1 LREVSDVVVLALPP
15 TAGTRHLLGAEAP
28 AATRPGAFLVNVG
41 RGSVVGAVRLM
52 GRRPYCR

>member
-1 LREVSDVVVLALPP
+1 MVVLALPP